1 MYLYIGLGLILILI
15 LIIIYYSL
23 NSSSIFSACIYDHNS
38 TNSYIVVENKM
49 VIKNIQDSINK
60 NDNVYYIKG
69 DTLYHNNKKMK
80 RLVQCTKENM
90 LFMNNKYG
98 VGMVN

>member
-1 MYLYIGLGLILILI
+1 
-15 LIIIYYSL
+15 
-23 NSSSIFSACIYDHNS
+23 
-38 TNSYIVVENKM
+38 M

-60 NDNVYYIKG
+60 NDNVYYIMG

-98 VGMVN
+98 VGLIS

>member
-1 MYLYIGLGLILILI
+1 
-15 LIIIYYSL
+15 
-23 NSSSIFSACIYDHNS
+23 
-38 TNSYIVVENKM
+38 M

-98 VGMVN
+98 VELIS

>member
-1 MYLYIGLGLILILI
+1 MYRYLLLFSVLI
-15 LIIIYYSL
+15 LIIIYFVSNTNNL
-23 NSSSIFSACIYDHNS
+23 NSACIYDHNTTHS
-38 TNSYIVVENKM
+38 FIVVEENS

-80 RLVQCTKENM
+80 RLVQC
-90 LFMNNKYG
+90 NK
-98 VGMVN
+98 VIFIPIQL

>member
-23 NSSSIFSACIYDHNS
+23 NSSSIFSSCIYDHNS

-80 RLVQCTKENM
+80 RLVQCTKGNM

-98 VGMVN
+98 VELIS